1 MITLRTFN
9 VFVAVA
15 ECGSYTGAGRKI
27 GLTSAAVGQ
36 QIKMMENTLE
46 APLFHKNGHQ
56 LVLNHYGEALLKDV
70 QELLVKYEEIIKSG
84 DGRHG
89 QLTGTVHIGA
99 LISSL
104 MGSFSDALWS
114 IRKNNPELDVKVFAG
129 QSGDFAHKITS
140 GQLDAAIATEP
151 PEYAYKELIWTP
163 LYAEPMILIIPRKP
177 FFTLADQAS
186 NPSIDILNHAP
197 FIHFDQMTWT
207 GILIRQTLK
216 KLAVNVD
223 IQMEMNSIEAIIE
236 LVRQGYG
243 VSIVPKLAN
252 LNWEQDEKL
261 LFVDLSPTRIYRRI
275 GILER
280 KFHHRSNFT
289 NAIRDHFGQSG
300 PTLKERAALR

>member
-15 ECGSYTGAGRKI
+15 ECGSYTAAGKKI

-36 QIKMMENTLE
+36 QIKTMEDSLE
-46 APLFHKNGHQ
+46 TPLFHKNGHQ
-56 LVLNHYGEALLKDV
+56 LVLNHYGESMLKDV
-70 QELLVKYEEIIKSG
+70 QELLVKYEEIIRSG
-84 DGRHG
+84 DNRQG

-104 MGSFSDALWS
+104 MGSFSDALWA
-114 IRKNNPELDVKVFAG
+114 IRKNNPDLDVKVFAG

-151 PEYAYKELIWTP
+151 PEYAYKQLIWTP

-177 FFTLADQAS
+177 FFTLTDQTDET
-186 NPSIDILNHAP
+186 SIDILNHAP

-216 KLAVNVD
+216 KLAVSVD

-252 LNWEQDEKL
+252 LDWEQDEKL
-261 LFVDLSPTRIYRRI
+261 QFVDLSHTKITRRI

-289 NAIRDHFGQSG
+289 EAIRNHFRHAGDELTG
-300 PTLKERAALR
+300 